1 MKKIIFIILLFLG
14 LALLN
19 SCAKPE
25 VVNVAMPKDNQLT
38 CEQLD
43 DEIIEAQK
51 IKREAEYAKEGT
63 GGNIARM
70 MLFWP
75 AWAKT
80 MANADKAILAADD
93 RVFHLAKIM
102 KKKKCPGADE
112 KISQVTKVETISK
125 TSTSS
130 AGIAQKLKVLSELHE
145 SGALNKEE
153 FEKAKKKVLEE

>member
-25 VVNVAMPKDNQLT
+25 VVNVAMPQDNQLT

-75 AWAKT
+75 AWAQT
-80 MANADKAILAADD
+80 LHNADVAIRAADD
-93 RVFHLAKIM
+93 RNFHLIKLM
-102 KKKKCPGADE
+102 KKKNCENVNIIAAKIE
-112 KISQVTKVETISK
+112 KEKGSE
-125 TSTSS
+125 SS
-130 AGIAQKLKVLSELHE
+130 VVQQLKDLNELYKSGFLS
-145 SGALNKEE
+145 KEE
-153 FEKAKKKVLEE
+153 LDIAKKKVLKE